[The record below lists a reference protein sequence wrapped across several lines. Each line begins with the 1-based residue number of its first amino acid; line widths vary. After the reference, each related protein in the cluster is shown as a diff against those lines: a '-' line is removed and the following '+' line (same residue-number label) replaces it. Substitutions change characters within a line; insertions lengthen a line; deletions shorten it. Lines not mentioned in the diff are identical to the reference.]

1 MSQEQEQEQE
11 QETMRERAHDPAEG
25 RAAVPVGGRTRE
37 AAGEGAGAWRIE
49 VDRLGCA
56 GTGLCLGTAHGRM
69 RLDGGRARPV
79 DEVIDPD
86 EAVLDAAETC
96 PMEAITV
103 RDAGTGRVLAPLR

>member
-1 MSQEQEQEQE
+1 MDRKTQGD
-11 QETMRERAHDPAEG
+11 TG
-25 RAAVPVGGRTRE
+25 TGTRE
-37 AAGEGAGAWRIE
+37 GGPAAAGAWRIE
-49 VDRLGCA
+49 VDRLVCA

-86 EAVLDAAETC
+86 DAVLDAAETC

-103 RDAGTGRVLAPLR
+103 RETGTGEVLAPLR

>member
-1 MSQEQEQEQE
+1 MSQEH
-11 QETMRERAHDPAEG
+11 ETTRGRAHDPAD
-25 RAAVPVGGRTRE
+25 GRTRE
-37 AAGEGAGAWRIE
+37 AAGEGAAGAWRIE

-103 RDAGTGRVLAPLR
+103 RDAETGQVLAPLR

>member
-1 MSQEQEQEQE
+1 MSQEH
-11 QETMRERAHDPAEG
+11 ETTRGRAHDPADG
-25 RAAVPVGGRTRE
+25 RAADPADGRTRE
-37 AAGEGAGAWRIE
+37 AAGEGAAGAWRIE

-103 RDAGTGRVLAPLR
+103 RDAETGQVLAPLR